1 MYLNSTQQALRSAL
15 LQQAEEAFSEKP
27 DVAGVVH
34 GRRYITQGAR
44 GKRTGL
50 FPSRMN
56 DMTIAV
62 ESQTEDLFCL
72 LLERDPNVMGYRC
85 QSLEIEYG
93 NGLRYFSD
101 FLIRTWDN
109 RWLVREIKPNRNHLS
124 VEDRES
130 YNVVEMLLMQCGFDF
145 AVVDATDFPSTVA
158 LDNLRYL
165 YHRSR
170 HKQWSKYECD
180 LAMEHMW
187 RLPMPLP
194 LGVTHHHVAEIG
206 LSPLLVEY
214 LLFHGQLLVELNLPL
229 RLDSLVGLPS

>member
-1 MYLNSTQQALRSAL
+1 MYFNSIHQALRSTL
-15 LQQAEEAFSEKP
+15 LQQAEDAFSEKP

-34 GRRYITQGAR
+34 GRRHITQGAR

-56 DMTIAV
+56 DVTIAV

-72 LLERDPNVMGYRC
+72 LLERDPNAAGYRC

-101 FLIRTWDN
+101 FLIRTLDD
-109 RWLVREIKPNRNHLS
+109 RWLVREVKPSRGHLS
-124 VEDRES
+124 EEDRER
-130 YNVVEMLLMQCGFDF
+130 YDVVEMLLMQCGFDF
-145 AVVDATDFPSTVA
+145 AVVDTTDLPSSVA

-180 LAMEHMW
+180 LAMEHLW

-194 LGVTHHHVAEIG
+194 LWVTYHHVAEIG

-214 LLFHGQLLVELNLPL
+214 LLFHGRLLAELNRPL